1 MLLKEPDLKYVSIL
15 MLELIEF
22 LKFFGSLLS
31 SMNMHM
37 IGLQMNFKR
46 CGEASRCHFQR
57 SSCEEISVDAD
68 LEFEKLEEK

>member
-1 MLLKEPDLKYVSIL
+1 MPLKEPDLKYVSIL

-22 LKFFGSLLS
+22 LEFFGSLLS

-37 IGLQMNFKR
+37 IGLQLNFMR

-57 SSCEEISVDAD
+57 SCCEEISAD